1 MTEPTKFRFHPSQN
15 YNIKTQNCVKF
26 KALIICR
33 LQSAEKNN
41 IDARKKLT
49 ICNLPLRLPLAALVR
64 KPAYDT
70 GAGASGM
77 KTNKQTSTHIK
88 FIFQM

>member
-33 LQSAEKNN
+33 LRSAETNN

-49 ICNLPLRLPLAALVR
+49 IPAPGLRVG
-64 KPAYDT
+64 KQ
-70 GAGASGM
+70 
-77 KTNKQTSTHIK
+77 TNKHPPVSK
-88 FIFQM
+88 M